1 MLLQVKDLEVEFP
14 LRQGTLRALRG
25 VSFDI
30 KVGERFGI
38 VGESGAGKS
47 LVAFSIL
54 NLVSEPGRISKGS
67 IYFEGKDLTQLDA
80 SAMRHIRGGRISVIF
95 QDPMVTLNP
104 VFTIGQQML
113 ETLKAHKSISDVEAK
128 KLSIEKLEEVSI
140 PYPAER
146 FNAYPH
152 ELSGGMLQRVVIA
165 IALLTEPAL
174 IIADEPTTALDV
186 TIQAEILKL
195 LVDICE
201 NHRMGLILISHDIA
215 VVSQVTERMMVMYAG
230 KTVEAGNTHLICH
243 HPRHPYTHGLIASLP
258 ERNIRGQMLHQI
270 PGSMPALGNIPDIG
284 CTFSDRCSYGDSKCI
299 KNTPDLRNVLNRDVR
314 CFYAENIDSNGGA

>member
-1 MLLQVKDLEVEFP
+1 MLLQVRDLEVEFP

-25 VSFDI
+25 VSFDV
-30 KVGERFGI
+30 KAGERFGI

-67 IYFEGKDLTQLDA
+67 IDFEGKDLTQLDA
-80 SAMRHIRGGRISVIF
+80 NAMRHIRGGRISVIF

-113 ETLKAHKSISDVEAK
+113 ETLKAHKTISDIEAK
-128 KLSIEKLEEVSI
+128 KLSIEKLEEVAI

-146 FNAYPH
+146 FDAYPH

-195 LVDICE
+195 LVDVCE
-201 NHRMGLILISHDIA
+201 SHGMGLVLISHDIA
-215 VVSQVTERMMVMYAG
+215 VISQVTERMMVMYAG
-230 KTVEAGNTHLICH
+230 KMVEAGDTDLICRN
-243 HPRHPYTHGLIASLP
+243 PKHPYTQGLIASLP
-258 ERNIRGQMLHQI
+258 ECNERGQMLHQI
-270 PGSMPALGNIPDIG
+270 PGSMPTLGDIPDTG
-284 CTFSDRCSYGDSKCI
+284 CAFANRCSHGDTRCV
-299 KNTPDLRNVLNRDVR
+299 NETPELRDVESRDVR
-314 CFYAENIDSNGGA
+314 CFYADKIVGTSGD